1 MATTPSLHRTD
12 RSPTFRARW
21 LAKPAASPDEPRH
34 LRRQRN
40 LYAGAALVLVV
51 GSIGAA
57 LPQRLDRHDRHEA
70 LNGRILQLQAEI
82 TAEQTRIRE
91 TQAAILAAQ
100 AELAAAP

>member
-57 LPQRLDRHDRHEA
+57 LPQRLDRHDRHKA
-70 LNGRILQLQAEI
+70 LNERIVGVQKVI
-82 TAEQTRIRE
+82 TFEQNRIRE

>member
-1 MATTPSLHRTD
+1 MATTPSLHWTD

-40 LYAGAALVLVV
+40 LYAGVALVLVV

-57 LPQRLDRHDRHEA
+57 LPQRLDRHDRHKA
-70 LNGRILQLQAEI
+70 LNERIVGVQKVI
-82 TAEQTRIRE
+82 TFEQNRIRE